1 MYFWILRIAT
11 IRNYLDSNFS
21 KKFQKHNV
29 ILSFWCYN
37 FVYIFLKFKIQGK
50 SNEIFSFY

>member
-37 FVYIFLKFKIQGK
+37 FVYIFLKFKIQGE